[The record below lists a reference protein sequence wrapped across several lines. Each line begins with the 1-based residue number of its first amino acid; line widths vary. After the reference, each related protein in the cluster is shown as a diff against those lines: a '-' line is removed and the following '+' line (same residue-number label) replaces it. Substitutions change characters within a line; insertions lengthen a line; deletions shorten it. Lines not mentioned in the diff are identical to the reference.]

1 MLLDSTEA
9 FVKRTTVKTLASEAG
24 LDNDEALIL
33 LWDAGFQ
40 YITGPGDFLARGEAN
55 RARRALGL
63 AARREL
69 ASPSYWARLFGVS
82 DDAVASLLETLG
94 VVRPFAG
101 GQLTKKAQHRLTAA
115 AKERGLLGASPEIAV
130 TPSQVA
136 DSLLEWV
143 AIGHERDCQGPTA
156 EQVLGIHNELVADF
170 AQSKDPITPSGLKS
184 APMLES
190 AVHRPETSSGDTRK
204 YPTVEMGAAA
214 LLHSL
219 VHNHPFHNGN
229 KRTALVAM
237 IVFID
242 ANGFVLTADEDELFK
257 MVLQLAQ
264 HALVPRELTELAD
277 REVLEVSRWLK
288 SRVRRKEKGDRP
300 LPWRD
305 LRHRLVA
312 RGCECEQ
319 ASKGQRMV
327 VSRVVER
334 GKSWLRRTKKERLS
348 FSFTNVRDGR
358 DIDINTVIKMR
369 RELELDEEHGVDSA
383 AFYADAELST
393 GDFIRSYQG
402 ILRRLAR
409 V

>member
-1 MLLDSTEA
+1 MLRDQCEPS
-9 FVKRTTVKTLASEAG
+9 VKRITVKALASEAG

-40 YITGPGDFLARGEAN
+40 YINGPGDFLARGEAN

-63 AARREL
+63 ATRREL

-82 DDAVASLLETLG
+82 DDALAPLLATLG
-94 VVRPFAG
+94 VVKPFAG
-101 GQLTKKAQHRLTAA
+101 GQLTKKAQHRLTGA
-115 AKERGLLGASPEIAV
+115 AKERGLLGASLEVAV
-130 TPSQVA
+130 VPSQET
-136 DSLLEWV
+136 DSTLEWV
-143 AIGHERDCQGPTA
+143 VIGHERDCQGPTA
-156 EQVLGIHNELVADF
+156 EQVLAIHEELVADF

-264 HALVPRELTELAD
+264 HALVARDRTELAD
-277 REVLEVSRWLK
+277 REVLEVSRWLRL
-288 SRVRRKEKGDRP
+288 RVRRKEKGDRP
-300 LPWRD
+300 VQWRD
-305 LRHRLVA
+305 LRHLLVA

-319 ASKGQRMV
+319 APRGQRMAI
-327 VSRVVER
+327 SRVVER
-334 GKSWLRRTKKERLS
+334 GKSWLGRTRKERLS
-348 FSFTNVRDGR
+348 FTFTNVQDGR
-358 DIDINTVIKMR
+358 DIDINTVRNMR

-393 GDFIRSYQG
+393 SDFIRSYQG
-402 ILRRLAR
+402 ILRRLAN